1 MGLDKQIDVKKST
14 SRLFVRAP
22 GHGSSLRHIRTVIT
36 DLARQV
42 GFPEDEV
49 AKIEMAVDEA
59 CSNVVEHAY
68 NANRDWSWKHRD
80 PDIRLTIHTEA
91 DRLIIQISDNGKR
104 FDFAAY
110 RPGNIVDRIRA
121 MRSGGYGIAI
131 MRKFMDEVEYKSDDQ
146 TGNTIRLVKYLK
158 KS

>member
-1 MGLDKQIDVKKST
+1 MDPAENIDIKKST

-22 GHGSSLRHIRTVIT
+22 GHGSSLRPIRTIIT

-59 CSNVVEHAY
+59 CANVVEHAY
-68 NANRDWSWKHRD
+68 EAKRDWFWKRLN
-80 PDIRLTIHTEA
+80 PEIRLTIHTEA
-91 DRLIIQISDNGKR
+91 DRLVIQINDDGRR
-104 FDFAAY
+104 FDFASY
-110 RPGNIVDRIRA
+110 RPVNLLERIRA

-131 MRKFMDEVEYKSDDQ
+131 MRQFMDEIEYKSDDE
-146 TGNTIRLVKYLK
+146 TGNILRLVKYLK

>member
-1 MGLDKQIDVKKST
+1 MVPDSTIDVKKST

-22 GHGSSLRHIRTVIT
+22 GHGSSLRHIRSVIT

-59 CSNVVEHAY
+59 CTNIVEHAY
-68 NANRDWSWKHRD
+68 ETKRDWAWKHQN
-80 PDIRLTIHTEA
+80 PEIRLTIHTEA
-91 DRLIIQISDNGKR
+91 DRLVIQINDNGRR
-104 FDFAAY
+104 FDFASY
-110 RPGNIVDRIRA
+110 RPVNLLERIRS

-131 MRKFMDEVEYKSDDQ
+131 MRKFMDEVEYKSDAV
-146 TGNTIRLVKYLK
+146 TGNTLRLVKHLK

>member
-1 MGLDKQIDVKKST
+1 MVPDANIDVKKST

-22 GHGSSLRHIRTVIT
+22 GHGSSLRPIRNVIT

-59 CSNVVEHAY
+59 CTNVVEHAY
-68 NANRDWSWKHRD
+68 EAKRNWAWKHQN
-80 PDIRLTIHTEA
+80 PEIRLTIHTDA
-91 DRLIIQISDNGKR
+91 DRLVIQIHDNGKR
-104 FDFAAY
+104 FDFASY
-110 RPGNIVDRIRA
+110 RPVNLLERIRA

-131 MRKFMDEVEYKSDDQ
+131 MRKFMDEVEYKSDDVS
-146 TGNTIRLVKYLK
+146 GNTLRLVKHLK

>member
-1 MGLDKQIDVKKST
+1 MGHESNIDIKKST
-14 SRLFVRAP
+14 GRLFVRAP
-22 GHGSSLRHIRTVIT
+22 VHGKSLHHIRTVIT

-59 CSNVVEHAY
+59 CSNIVEHAY
-68 NANRDWSWKHRD
+68 NADRNWTWKHPD
-80 PDIRLTIHTEA
+80 PEIRLAIHTEA
-91 DRLIIQISDNGKR
+91 DRLIIQIADNGKR
-104 FDFAAY
+104 FDFSAY

-131 MRKFMDEVEYKSDDQ
+131 MRQFMDEVEYKSDDQ
-146 TGNTIRLVKYLK
+146 NGNTLRLVKCLK

>member
-1 MGLDKQIDVKKST
+1 MDPDSNIDIKKST
-14 SRLFVRAP
+14 RRLFVRAP
-22 GHGSSLRHIRTVIT
+22 GHGSSLRPIRTVIT

-59 CSNVVEHAY
+59 CTNVVEHAY
-68 NANRDWSWKHRD
+68 EAKRNWFWKH
-80 PDIRLTIHTEA
+80 PNPEIRLTIHTEA
-91 DRLIIQISDNGKR
+91 DRLIIQINDDGQS

-110 RPGNIVDRIRA
+110 RPGNIVERIRA

-131 MRKFMDEVEYKSDDQ
+131 MRQFMDEVEYISDDE
-146 TGNTIRLVKYLK
+146 TGNTLRLVKHLQK
-158 KS
+158 T

>member
-1 MGLDKQIDVKKST
+1 MDPNGAIDIKKST

-22 GHGSSLRHIRTVIT
+22 GHGSSLRPIRVVIT
-36 DLARQV
+36 DLVRQV

-68 NANRDWSWKHRD
+68 GATRNWAWEHPD
-80 PDIRLTIHTEA
+80 PEIRLTIHT
-91 DRLIIQISDNGKR
+91 DNNRLVIQINDNGKR

-110 RPGNIVDRIRA
+110 RPGNILERIRA

-131 MRKFMDEVEYKSDDQ
+131 MRQFMDEVEYTSDDM
-146 TGNTIRLVKYLK
+146 TGNTLRLVKHLK
-158 KS
+158 KN